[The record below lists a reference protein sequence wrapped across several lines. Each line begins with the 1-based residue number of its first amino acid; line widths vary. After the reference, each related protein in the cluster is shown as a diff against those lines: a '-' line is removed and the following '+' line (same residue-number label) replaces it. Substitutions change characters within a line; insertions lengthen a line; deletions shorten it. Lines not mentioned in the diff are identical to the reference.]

1 MFEWFSQQYLKLMAN
16 YKILLANPVHCSAV
30 DLLRLFTFTLFVL
43 FLIKLLLHLVV
54 FHRLRRRFPRYSE
67 ATNPALFRLFQA
79 AAQKAGVRRLPP
91 LYQFRN
97 ERPLVFTIGSLR
109 PAIFLAPQ
117 LVEKLP
123 PKELESALAH
133 ELTHVKRHDNL
144 LVWLL
149 EIFFVAI
156 PLLIIQ
162 VFAISFVFS
171 IENSVYAIL
180 GALAVLTIF
189 KAFLWKRILFWRE
202 LSCDDLT
209 VDAIKD
215 PLLLASSLINVW
227 RIGKVLPRHRWQ
239 AGLAFAQT
247 LLPAAASLEFRAQR
261 LIDYRRPWF
270 KFFLGKVARVAAVVF
285 VVLSATF
292 LWRFYSDHRHLHLG
306 VAHDGGFHFFSYQCD
321 QHGTAVASTISSQE
335 RVADELVKVVDR
347 YAKAINAEDYI
358 GIQNV
363 FSKKVR
369 DELELKKIKPMFELL
384 LSQYGEIR
392 KLDSPLLIS
401 PNQAIFTVHFER
413 AILDMQVAFD
423 DEENKIT
430 DTVFLPDF
438 DDHCEPLRE

>member
-1 MFEWFSQQYLKLMAN
+1 MFEWLSQQYLKLIAN

-30 DLLRLFTFTLFVL
+30 DLLRLFTFTLFVI

-54 FHRLRRRFPRYSE
+54 FYRLRRRFTKYSE
-67 ATNPALFRLFQA
+67 ATHPALFKLFQA
-79 AAQKAGVRRLPP
+79 AAQKTGVRRLPT
-91 LYQFRN
+91 LYQFSN

-117 LVEKLP
+117 LAEKLP
-123 PKELESALAH
+123 PEELETALAH
-133 ELTHVKRHDNL
+133 ELTHIKRHDNL

-149 EIFFVAI
+149 EIFFAAI
-156 PLLIIQ
+156 PLLVVQ
-162 VFAISFVFS
+162 VFAIGFVFS
-171 IENSVYAIL
+171 IANSVYAIL
-180 GALAVLTIF
+180 GALAGLTVF

-209 VDAIKD
+209 VDAIKN

-247 LLPAAASLEFRAQR
+247 LLPVAVSLEFRAQR
-261 LIDYRRPWF
+261 LIDYRRPRL

-285 VVLSATF
+285 VMLSATF

-306 VAHDGGFHFFSYQCD
+306 VARDGGFHFFSYQCA
-321 QHGTAVASTISSQE
+321 QHETAVTSTTFAHE
-335 RVADELVKVVDR
+335 KAADEFVKVADR

-363 FSKKVR
+363 FSKKVWY
-369 DELELKKIKPMFELL
+369 ELELKKIKPMFELL

-413 AILDMQVAFD
+413 AILDMQAAF

-430 DTVFLPDF
+430 DTVFLPNF
-438 DDHCEPLRE
+438 VDHCEPLKE